1 MKSLLGGEALRRT
14 LLAVLIAAVGAL
26 IFPTR
31 SVDPGPKSQAMIA
44 KAQAVTTTS
53 TDDARP
59 SFKSPAF
66 VTVVIVDIPA
76 VTATT
81 RDWRSVGGLVVAED
95 PDALLAHADSQL
107 HQLQGPINPADDGES
122 TLTGTPSESASE
134 STDVPTPAPPLDV
147 PPATDAPPSAT
158 APPTTTTP
166 SDPPSTTTTTV
177 PPPATTTTAPAGG
190 YVSGGDESTFLSLIN
205 GTRSSAGVAAVSRDG
220 GLDGYARWW
229 AEQMAI
235 AGGIS
240 HSGMGG
246 IDGKWSISA
255 ENVGAGGTA
264 QALYGVFTGSSGHL
278 ANITDGRYTHV
289 GVGAWID
296 GTGILWTVHIFA
308 AR

>member
-26 IFPTR
+26 VITTR
-31 SVDPGPKSQAMIA
+31 SVDPAQKSQAMVA
-44 KAQAVTTTS
+44 KAQPVTTT
-53 TDDARP
+53 TTPDERP

-66 VTVVIVDIPA
+66 VTVVIVDMPD

-81 RDWRSVGGLVVAED
+81 RDWRSIGGLVVTED
-95 PDALLAHADSQL
+95 PDALLAHAVSQL
-107 HQLQGPINPADDGES
+107 HQLQGPINPADDGEL
-122 TLTGTPSESASE
+122 TLTSTPAESSLE
-134 STDVPTPAPPLDV
+134 PTEVVAPAPPPDV
-147 PPATDAPPSAT
+147 PPPTDAPPST
-158 APPTTTTP
+158 TTLPSDPPPTTTT
-166 SDPPSTTTTTV
+166 TA
-177 PPPATTTTAPAGG
+177 PPPTTTTTAPAGG

-205 GTRSSAGVAAVSRDG
+205 STRSSAGVGALSRDG

-246 IDGKWSISA
+246 IDGKWTISA
-255 ENVGAGGTA
+255 ENVGAGGSNA
-264 QALYGVFTGSSGHL
+264 QGLYSVFTGSAGHL

-289 GVGAWID
+289 GIGAWID
-296 GTGILWTVHIFA
+296 GAGMLWTVHIFA
-308 AR
+308 AQ

>member
-26 IFPTR
+26 AITTR
-31 SVDPGPKSQAMIA
+31 SVDPAPKSQAMIA
-44 KAQAVTTTS
+44 KAQPATTT
-53 TDDARP
+53 TTPDVRP

-66 VTVVIVDIPA
+66 VNVVIVDLPD

-81 RDWRSVGGLVVAED
+81 RDWRSIGGLVVTED

-107 HQLQGPINPADDGES
+107 HQLQGPINPADDGEL
-122 TLTGTPSESASE
+122 TLTSTSAESVLEPAE
-134 STDVPTPAPPLDV
+134 VVAPAPSPDV
-147 PPATDAPPSAT
+147 PPPAEAPPS
-158 APPTTTTP
+158 TTTPP
-166 SDPPSTTTTTV
+166 SDPPPTPTTTV
-177 PPPATTTTAPAGG
+177 PPPTTTTTAPAGG
-190 YVSGGDESTFLSLIN
+190 YVSGGDETTFLSLIN
-205 GTRSSAGVAAVSRDG
+205 STRSSAGVGALSRDG

-246 IDGKWSISA
+246 IDGKWTMSA
-255 ENVGAGGTA
+255 ENVGAGGSNA
-264 QALYGVFTGSSGHL
+264 QGLYSVFTGSSGHL

-289 GVGAWID
+289 GIGVWID
-296 GTGILWTVHIFA
+296 GTGMLWTVHIFA
-308 AR
+308 AQ

>member
-26 IFPTR
+26 VITTR
-31 SVDPGPKSQAMIA
+31 SVDPAQKSQAMVA
-44 KAQAVTTTS
+44 KAQPVTTT
-53 TDDARP
+53 TTPDERP

-66 VTVVIVDIPA
+66 VTVVIVDMPD

-81 RDWRSVGGLVVAED
+81 RDWRSIGGLVVTED
-95 PDALLAHADSQL
+95 PDALLAHAVSQL
-107 HQLQGPINPADDGES
+107 HQLQGPINPADDGEL
-122 TLTGTPSESASE
+122 TLTSTPAESSLE
-134 STDVPTPAPPLDV
+134 PTEVVAPAPPPDV
-147 PPATDAPPSAT
+147 PPPTDAPPST
-158 APPTTTTP
+158 TTPPSDPPPTTTT
-166 SDPPSTTTTTV
+166 TA
-177 PPPATTTTAPAGG
+177 PPPTTTTTAPAGG

-205 GTRSSAGVAAVSRDG
+205 STRSSAGVGALSRDG

-246 IDGKWSISA
+246 IDGKWTISA
-255 ENVGAGGTA
+255 ENVGAGGSNA
-264 QALYGVFTGSSGHL
+264 QGLYSVFTGSAGHL

-289 GVGAWID
+289 GIGAWID
-296 GTGILWTVHIFA
+296 GAGMLWTVHIFA
-308 AR
+308 AQ

>member
-1 MKSLLGGEALRRT
+1 MKSLLGGEALRRA

-26 IFPTR
+26 IFTTR
-31 SVDPGPKSQAMIA
+31 GAESAPKAQAMVA
-44 KAQAVTTTS
+44 KAQAVTTT
-53 TDDARP
+53 TTPDVRP

-66 VTVVIVDIPA
+66 VTVVVVDVPA
-76 VTATT
+76 VTSTT
-81 RDWRSVGGLVVAED
+81 RDWRSIGGLVVTED

-107 HQLQGPINPADDGES
+107 HQLQGPINPAVDGELI
-122 TLTGTPSESASE
+122 LTGTAAEPILE
-134 STDVPTPAPPLDV
+134 STDVATTAPPPDV
-147 PPATDAPPSAT
+147 PPPTYAPPS
-158 APPTTTTP
+158 TTTPPATTPP
-166 SDPPSTTTTTV
+166 SDPPPTPTTTV
-177 PPPATTTTAPAGG
+177 PPPTTTTTAPAGG

-205 GTRSSAGVAAVSRDG
+205 GTRSSAGVGALSRDG

-246 IDGKWSISA
+246 IDGKWTISA

-264 QALYGVFTGSSGHL
+264 QDLYGLFVGSSGHL

-289 GVGAWID
+289 GIGAWID
-296 GTGILWTVHIFA
+296 GTGMLWTVHIFA
-308 AR
+308 AQ

>member
-26 IFPTR
+26 VITTR
-31 SVDPGPKSQAMIA
+31 SVDPAQKSQAMVA
-44 KAQAVTTTS
+44 KVQPVTTT
-53 TDDARP
+53 TTPDERP

-66 VTVVIVDIPA
+66 VTVVIVDMPD

-81 RDWRSVGGLVVAED
+81 RDWRSIGGLVVTED
-95 PDALLAHADSQL
+95 PDALLAHAVSQL
-107 HQLQGPINPADDGES
+107 HQLQGPINPADDGEL
-122 TLTGTPSESASE
+122 TLTSTPAETSNE
-134 STDVPTPAPPLDV
+134 PTEVVAPAPPPDV
-147 PPATDAPPSAT
+147 PPPTDAPPST
-158 APPTTTTP
+158 TTLPSDPPPTTTT
-166 SDPPSTTTTTV
+166 TA
-177 PPPATTTTAPAGG
+177 PPPTTTTTAPAGG

-205 GTRSSAGVAAVSRDG
+205 STRSSAGVGALSRDG

-246 IDGKWSISA
+246 IDGKWTISA
-255 ENVGAGGTA
+255 ENVGAGGSNA
-264 QALYGVFTGSSGHL
+264 QGLYSVFTGSAGHL

-289 GVGAWID
+289 GIGAWID
-296 GTGILWTVHIFA
+296 GAGMLWTVHIFA
-308 AR
+308 AQ

>member
-26 IFPTR
+26 VITTR
-31 SVDPGPKSQAMIA
+31 SVDPAQKSQAMVA
-44 KAQAVTTTS
+44 KVQPVTTT
-53 TDDARP
+53 TTPDERP

-66 VTVVIVDIPA
+66 VTVVIVDMPD

-81 RDWRSVGGLVVAED
+81 RDWRSIGGLVVTED
-95 PDALLAHADSQL
+95 PDALLAHAVSQL
-107 HQLQGPINPADDGES
+107 HQLQGPINPADDGEL
-122 TLTGTPSESASE
+122 TLTSTPAESSLE
-134 STDVPTPAPPLDV
+134 PTEVVAPAPPPDV
-147 PPATDAPPSAT
+147 PPPTDAPPST
-158 APPTTTTP
+158 TTLPSDPPPTTTT
-166 SDPPSTTTTTV
+166 TA
-177 PPPATTTTAPAGG
+177 PPPTTTTTAPAGG

-205 GTRSSAGVAAVSRDG
+205 STRSSAGVGALSRDG

-246 IDGKWSISA
+246 IDGKWTISA
-255 ENVGAGGTA
+255 ENVGAGGSNA
-264 QALYGVFTGSSGHL
+264 QGLYSVFTGSAGHL

-289 GVGAWID
+289 GIGAWID
-296 GTGILWTVHIFA
+296 GAGMLWTVHIFA
-308 AR
+308 AQ

>member
-26 IFPTR
+26 VITTR
-31 SVDPGPKSQAMIA
+31 SVDPAQKSQAMVA
-44 KAQAVTTTS
+44 KAQPVTTT
-53 TDDARP
+53 TTPDERP

-66 VTVVIVDIPA
+66 VTVVIVDMPD

-81 RDWRSVGGLVVAED
+81 RDWRSIGGLVVTED

-107 HQLQGPINPADDGES
+107 HQLQGPINPADDGEL
-122 TLTGTPSESASE
+122 TLTSTPAESSLE
-134 STDVPTPAPPLDV
+134 PTEVVAPAPPPDV
-147 PPATDAPPSAT
+147 PPPTDAPPST
-158 APPTTTTP
+158 TTPPSDPPPTTTT
-166 SDPPSTTTTTV
+166 TA
-177 PPPATTTTAPAGG
+177 PPPTTTTTAPAGG

-205 GTRSSAGVAAVSRDG
+205 STRSSAGVGALSRDG

-246 IDGKWSISA
+246 IDGKWTISA
-255 ENVGAGGTA
+255 ENVGAGGSNA
-264 QALYGVFTGSSGHL
+264 QGLYSVFTGSAGHL

-289 GVGAWID
+289 GIGAWID
-296 GTGILWTVHIFA
+296 GAGMLWTVHIFA
-308 AR
+308 AQ